1 MECWQQEIVFASAT
15 QRVREALSPEFRWR
29 ETGSWRISASCFHKS
44 CDCSCSAASWPRES
58 VCAVIHVL
66 YPLTVSPDA
75 GQWHRLGIMCCLGFP
90 AMPSLTLSSKRLW
103 PGRQSQSNL
112 GPHAY
117 SHPPP
122 QLHVQMGGSESSS
135 VSRTLRNN
143 WLRQWSQAKTSLFF
157 CIVPLFFQRKCKG
170 NQGEFSPM
178 IFKAKVTCNGW
189 LFPECLGLWSVW
201 IFFFFLI
208 YEQKKLMS
216 LPALMK
222 WLLF

>member
-122 QLHVQMGGSESSS
+122 PNFMCRWEALSLHQSQEHWGTTGFVSDHRLKPACSFALFPFFSKGSVRE
-135 VSRTLRNN
+135 T
-143 WLRQWSQAKTSLFF
+143 
-157 CIVPLFFQRKCKG
+157 KG
-170 NQGEFSPM
+170 NFRPWFSRQRSLVM
-178 IFKAKVTCNGW
+178 AGCFQSAWVSGQY
-189 LFPECLGLWSVW
+189 G
-201 IFFFFLI
+201 FFFF
-208 YEQKKLMS
+208 
-216 LPALMK
+216 
-222 WLLF
+222 F